1 MWRLAA
7 PMLALALLG
16 AHFFRAG
23 SIALV
28 MGCLALMALTAVPR
42 SWAALAVQGGLAL
55 GALEWV
61 RTLMV
66 LSAARVAAG
75 VPAMRMVAILA
86 TVAAATALSI
96 LVFHHPRIAR
106 FYADQTRERLPS

>member
-1 MWRLAA
+1 MWRLVA
-7 PMLALALLG
+7 PLLALTVLG

-28 MGCLALMALTAVPR
+28 MACLGLMALSAVPR
-42 SWAALAVQGGLAL
+42 RWAALAVQGGLAL

-75 VPAMRMVAILA
+75 VPAARMVAILA
-86 TVAAATALSI
+86 TAAAVTALSI
-96 LVFHHPRIAR
+96 LVFRHPRVAS
-106 FYADQTRERLPS
+106 FYTDPPAKRLPR

>member
-28 MGCLALMALTAVPR
+28 MACLGLMALTAVPR
-42 SWAALAVQGGLAL
+42 RWAALAVQGGLAL

-75 VPAMRMVAILA
+75 LPAMRMVAILA
-86 TVAAATALSI
+86 TIAVATALSI
-96 LVFHHPRIAR
+96 LVFRHARLAR
-106 FYADQTRERLPS
+106 FYAGQPREPLT

>member
-1 MWRLAA
+1 MWRLMA
-7 PMLALALLG
+7 PLLALALLG

-28 MGCLALMALTAVPR
+28 MSCLALMALTAVPR
-42 SWAALAVQGGLAL
+42 RWAALAVQGGLAL

-75 VPAMRMVAILA
+75 LPATRMVAILA

-96 LVFHHPRIAR
+96 LVFRHPRVAR
-106 FYADQTRERLPS
+106 FYTDPPATRLPR

>member
-7 PMLALALLG
+7 PLLALAILA

-28 MGCLALMALTAVPR
+28 VGCLALMALTAVPR
-42 SWAALAVQGGLAL
+42 RWAALAVQGGLAL

-61 RTLMV
+61 RTLVV
-66 LSAARVAAG
+66 LSAARVAADA
-75 VPAMRMVAILA
+75 PATRMVAILA
-86 TVAAATALSI
+86 TVAAVTALSI
-96 LVFHHPRIAR
+96 LVFRHPRVAHFYPDRAR
-106 FYADQTRERLPS
+106 EQAPR

>member
-7 PMLALALLG
+7 PLLALALLG

-28 MGCLALMALTAVPR
+28 MACLALMALTAVPR
-42 SWAALAVQGGLAL
+42 RPAALVVQGGLAL

-61 RTLMV
+61 RTLVM

-75 VPAMRMVAILA
+75 VPATRMVAILA
-86 TVAAATALSI
+86 VVAAVTALSI
-96 LVFHHPRIAR
+96 LVFRHPRVAR
-106 FYADQTRERLPS
+106 FYSTQPRERLPS